1 MFNRQSFWLCLI
13 WLFPLNAS
21 GTMVE
26 AMDVEVMAERSTE
39 VVKGM
44 VVSQEVVRE
53 GARIQTRVTVRV
65 ERGWKGRVEQG
76 KSIVLVVPG
85 GQIGNL
91 AQTAAGIP
99 EFRDGERLV
108 LFLWHPPAATGDSF
122 RILGLSQGHFRLK
135 EQGNQWMAT
144 SDRRGLTRVVK
155 NTGSQ
160 EEGSQLLMPLIE
172 LESRLEK
179 ILSRKPGTGAQGL

>member
-1 MFNRQSFWLCLI
+1 MFYRQIFWLCLI

-21 GTMVE
+21 GTIVE
-26 AMDVEVMAERSTE
+26 AMDVEVMAQRSTE
-39 VVKGM
+39 VVKGS

-53 GARIQTRVTVRV
+53 GARIQTQVTVRV
-65 ERGWKGRVEQG
+65 ERGWKGRVGQG
-76 KSIVLVVPG
+76 TSIVLVVPG

-99 EFRDGERLV
+99 EFQEGEQLV
-108 LFLWHPPAATGDSF
+108 LFLWRPSDATGNSF
-122 RILGLSQGHFRLK
+122 RILGLSQGHFRVK
-135 EQGNQWMAT
+135 EQGNQWMAM

-155 NTGSQ
+155 KTGSQ
-160 EEGSQLLMPLIE
+160 EEGSQLLIPLLE

-179 ILSRKPGTGAQGL
+179 VLNRKPGAGVQGR